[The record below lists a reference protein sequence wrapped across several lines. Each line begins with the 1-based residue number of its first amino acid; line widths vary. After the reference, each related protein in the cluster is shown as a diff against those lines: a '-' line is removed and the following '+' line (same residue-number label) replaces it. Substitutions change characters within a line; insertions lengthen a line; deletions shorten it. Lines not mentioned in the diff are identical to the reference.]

1 MNLSLPSFSGL
12 TREEPSM
19 LRYACHLSANVR
31 KVFPLSLTLPP
42 PQQQPNGEDLG
53 GLLGG
58 RPVLC
63 LAFDNMKMVVH
74 KPQPVP
80 QRPRSEIWGQEDDGV
95 VPKLVG
101 SG

>member
-1 MNLSLPSFSGL
+1 MLS
-12 TREEPSM
+12 
-19 LRYACHLSANVR
+19 YACHLSANVR
-31 KVFPLSLTLPP
+31 KVAPLLLTLPP
-42 PQQQPNGEDLG
+42 PQQQPGGEDLA

-74 KPQPVP
+74 KPVPVL
-80 QRPRSEIWGQEDDGV
+80 QRPRSELLGLEDEGI
-95 VPKLVG
+95 PKLVS